1 MSNFNKTDQLSLED
15 VRRLERN
22 SRFYYE
28 YRNAVAEVL
37 NQLPK
42 SCMLPFNLA
51 VALGNLQRVHEEAEA
66 ERGE

>member
-1 MSNFNKTDQLSLED
+1 MNSFTEKFAMENK
-15 VRRLERN
+15 RRLERN